1 MNLNLIGNL
10 FDLYHGL
17 PSSYYYFGCF
27 LIERDL
33 ELYEELSAMYG
44 FRKGKSTGY
53 PSDDF
58 TYGVEDFFWRVFE
71 KHLGEIAGL
80 WVEKTL
86 LDDLGLEDDDA
97 VDLEMYQYNN
107 SEEIKKALS
116 RWMKDIYL
124 KCKVTEIQN
133 NKAYTI
139 YAY

>member
-1 MNLNLIGNL
+1 MNLNLIGNG

-17 PSSYYYFGCF
+17 PSSYYYFRCLFNWKRSWIIWRTFSNVWISQREVGWVSK
-27 LIERDL
+27 LR
-33 ELYEELSAMYG
+33 
-44 FRKGKSTGY
+44 
-53 PSDDF
+53 F
-58 TYGVEDFFWRVFE
+58 TYGVEDFFWRDFE
-71 KHLGEIAGL
+71 KRLGEIAGL